1 MEPYRHKVQV
11 YETDNMGITH
21 HSNYVRFMEEARVDL
36 MERLGFGYDKV
47 VEQGV
52 SSPVMAISCEFKRPT
67 TYPDIIDIEVVVLE
81 MSTLKLKFGYSMKV
95 DGKIVFKGES
105 LHCFLDANGRPVAYA
120 ERFPEITQAFA
131 NLK

>member
-1 MEPYRHKVQV
+1 METYKHKVQV

-52 SSPVMAISCEFKRPT
+52 SSPVVSISCDFKRTT
-67 TYPDIIDIEVVVLE
+67 TYPDIIEIEVSVLE
-81 MSTLKLKFGYSMKV
+81 MSALKLKFGYTMRVK
-95 DGKIVFKGES
+95 DKIVFKGES
-105 LHCFLDANGRPVAYA
+105 LHCFLDSNGRPVVYA

-131 NLK
+131 SLM